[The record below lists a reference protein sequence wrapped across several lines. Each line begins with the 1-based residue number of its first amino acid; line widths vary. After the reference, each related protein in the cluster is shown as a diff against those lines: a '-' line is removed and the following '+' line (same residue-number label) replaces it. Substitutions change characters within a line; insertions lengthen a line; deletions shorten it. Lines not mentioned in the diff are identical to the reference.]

1 MVVRSQVMFIV
12 ALGTTTT
19 VVNTKI
25 LRYIIQHNKTF
36 LDYFFPN
43 SSKLERKSNYQVWS
57 FKMTRK
63 IKKHR
68 IWMYCVNLVSQD
80 EVIEIEIKGRKLA
93 LDTISKEFQDS
104 LISII

>member
-1 MVVRSQVMFIV
+1 MFIV